1 MILIVAEEIINV
13 LNMREFGIRVVELT
27 CEISCWDGDNV
38 CLTMNCCFSVCWLN
52 VGAEGKTTKCVGDD
66 VGFAGVVLRSEGIRL
81 ESDDPADHTVRG
93 SSREFEISRRDQ
105 LNRRFIVTEESKV
118 MVTQIGTKLF
128 NRPYNSEK
136 FFFPH
141 GVMALSIYKHLRDEC
156 YRAIT
161 MFMRLGKNCTKCVV
175 AGVCCEKCFALR
187 IEDSKALGISDS
199 VFECV
204 YCFSVFIS
212 PYELSVLT
220 GE

>member
-1 MILIVAEEIINV
+1 M
-13 LNMREFGIRVVELT
+13 F
-27 CEISCWDGDNV
+27 
-38 CLTMNCCFSVCWLN
+38 
-52 VGAEGKTTKCVGDD
+52 
-66 VGFAGVVLRSEGIRL
+66 RSERVRL
-81 ESDDPADHTVRG
+81 KSDDPADHTIRG
-93 SSREFEISRRDQ
+93 SSREFEITRRDQ
-105 LNRRFIVTEESKV
+105 LHRRFIVTEESKV

-128 NRPYNSEK
+128 DRLYDSEK

-161 MFMRLGKNCTKCVV
+161 MFMSLGKNCTKCVV

-187 IEDSKALGISDS
+187 IEDSKALRIRDS

-212 PYELSVLT
+212 PYEFSVFT